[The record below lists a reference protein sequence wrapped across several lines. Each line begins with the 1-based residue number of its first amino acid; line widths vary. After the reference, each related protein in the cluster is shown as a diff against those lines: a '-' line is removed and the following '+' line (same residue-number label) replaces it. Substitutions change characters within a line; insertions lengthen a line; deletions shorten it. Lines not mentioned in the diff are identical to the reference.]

1 MFSPCFILRVL
12 KSQFLQSRIIIDSTS
27 EEKVRMESPDAPKQ
41 VGAVLKDFPEYKEGA
56 GRGVEDIG
64 QVRIVPVLAPPG
76 PSPTVPAD
84 R

>member
-1 MFSPCFILRVL
+1 
-12 KSQFLQSRIIIDSTS
+12 
-27 EEKVRMESPDAPKQ
+27 MESPDAPKQ